1 MLYHPE
7 SGNLFET
14 VSDFRAANPLTSFG
28 PLDSAEA
35 RASVGL
41 VELAVVAPAYD
52 ADFQRLELDGIK
64 LVDGIWS
71 MFYAC
76 VDKQMT
82 VAEGE
87 DILASRYDKALTEY
101 LDSVAKS
108 RRWESRITLA
118 VRAGYPNRWQQDAI
132 AFGTWMDE
140 CNDLA
145 IKALA
150 DVRSGARPMFANTQA
165 LIDTLP
171 PMVWPGDSA

>member
-1 MLYHPE
+1 
-7 SGNLFET
+7 
-14 VSDFRAANPLTSFG
+14 
-28 PLDSAEA
+28 
-35 RASVGL
+35 
-41 VELAVVAPAYD
+41 
-52 ADFQRLELDGIK
+52 
-64 LVDGIWS
+64 